1 MYKAIGNK
9 RMKTYIDCI
18 PCFAKQTLEAV
29 RMATKDEKVH
39 EQLLRSIFRMI
50 SEMDLGM
57 SPPEM
62 GQMIHREIR
71 RHTGNGDPYQ
81 SIKSHFNQIALKM
94 YDELANRLERS
105 PNKFE
110 AAARL
115 SIAGNMI
122 DSALIND
129 LSVVEINHAANQAL
143 YSDLEGDC
151 VAFKEAILKAKDI
164 LFIADNA
171 GEIVF
176 DRLLIE
182 YLPLEKITLVVR
194 GKPILNDATLEDAAT
209 AGLNGIVRV
218 IDNGSDA
225 PGTILS
231 DCSESFQTRFQ
242 QADLIIAK
250 GQGNYETLSHI
261 DKNIFFLL
269 KAKCPV
275 IARDIGCRV
284 GSMVIHNV
292 WQSSQPLEPI
302 SQAKNSRIET
312 ETNTMPN
319 KDGTGPAGQ
328 GPITGRGE
336 GQCQE
341 SQPDVDQINQNQ
353 PSSGRGQRQGR
364 GRGQGQGGG
373 RGQGRGGG
381 RGQRQGK
388 QRDAQ

>member
-1 MYKAIGNK
+1 
-9 RMKTYIDCI
+9 MKTYIDCI

-29 RMATKDEKVH
+29 RMATRDEKVH

-62 GQMIHREIR
+62 GQIIHREIR

-81 SIKSHFNQIALKM
+81 SIKSHFNQTALKM
-94 YDELANRLERS
+94 YDELSNRLEHS

-110 AAARL
+110 AAVRL

-129 LSVVEINHAANQAL
+129 LSVVEINHATNQAL

-151 VAFKEAILKAKDI
+151 IEFKEAILKAKDI

-209 AGLNGIVRV
+209 VGLTDIVRV

-231 DCSESFQTRFQ
+231 DCSEAFQTRFQ

-284 GSMVIHNV
+284 GSMVIHNAR
-292 WQSSQPLEPI
+292 QSSPALDLF
-302 SQAKNSRIET
+302 SQAKNSRMEM
-312 ETNTMPN
+312 EVNTMPN
-319 KDGTGPAGQ
+319 KDGTGPTGQ
-328 GPITGRGE
+328 GPMTGRGE

-341 SQPDVDQINQNQ
+341 PQPDNDQTNQNQ
-353 PSSGRGQRQGR
+353 PFSDRGPGLNRGKGM
-364 GRGQGQGGG
+364 GRGQGG
-373 RGQGRGGG
+373 RRGQGQGRGGG

-388 QRDAQ
+388 QRNAQ